1 MWRITRRCVKVC
13 RNRALHIVSIPTSN
27 SYSSISS
34 NSYSS
39 ISSSITSN
47 ITSNI
52 SSNINSN
59 ISSNINSNITS
70 NIRHHPSSLLRA
82 TFDTPDL
89 SLPYS
94 HALPDLLPRRSTGLF
109 GYQGLHL
116 PSGFVDA
123 AVNGIKHAQLLVD
136 RVCAATTDLELQ
148 KTPKRLDT
156 LSDILCCVVDTAE
169 LVRNVHPNKAFVQ
182 AANHAHTLLSNY
194 LNQLNTHQGLY
205 NALKRTLERSHIV
218 AGMSVEEKRVA
229 NLLMMD
235 FEKSGIHMDDN
246 IRAEFVRINDRIL
259 ELGQEFTL
267 NSFPSEELVQFND
280 VHSSLLGVPVPLID
294 ALCRASSRSRR
305 VSSSASP
312 GSNTRVMIPT
322 SSEIAATI
330 LRTAHKEETRKRIY
344 LGMNSASSQQIS
356 VLEEMLMQRADLARL
371 LGKQSYGHICL
382 IDKMAESPENVQ
394 SFLESLSKANRPLC
408 DSEYNRLNDIKRV
421 HTGKTDGING
431 WDRAYYTRYL
441 TSSSTGTHPSTD
453 PNSNQT
459 LSKFRDASV
468 QLESLSS
475 YFSVGSTFQGMSDVF
490 HRLYG
495 VRLEPSAV
503 LPGETW
509 HPDVRKLE
517 VVHETEGKL
526 GTIYCDL
533 FLREN
538 GGGRKYESAA
548 HFTVRCSRR
557 IDNDFESYDAST
569 NLMHNPDNEQVLSSM
584 DGSGPKRYQ
593 LPIIVL
599 VTSFQRPLPGKPG
612 LLELHD
618 IQTLFHEMGHAMHSM
633 LAKTDF
639 QHIAGTRVAMD
650 FVEVPS
656 ILMELFAKS
665 PEVLATFGQ
674 HYQTGEPVPLELL
687 QTRCSH
693 LSTLEA
699 METQQQLKMA
709 LLDQLY
715 HSPLAMDK
723 SSFNTTAILEKLQ
736 NSTFP
741 IAFAPDTHWQIQF
754 SHLFGYGASY
764 YSYLWS
770 RRWASRIY
778 RKLFHG
784 KPMDKWREGGEE
796 FRQHILRWGGGRD
809 PWIGLHHIGVI
820 KEGEREGKAV
830 GDTTDLY

>member
-1 MWRITRRCVKVC
+1 MHYRTC
-13 RNRALHIVSIPTSN
+13 S
-27 SYSSISS
+27 
-34 NSYSS
+34 
-39 ISSSITSN
+39 
-47 ITSNI
+47 
-52 SSNINSN
+52 
-59 ISSNINSNITS
+59 
-70 NIRHHPSSLLRA
+70 
-82 TFDTPDL
+82 
-89 SLPYS
+89 
-94 HALPDLLPRRSTGLF
+94 RRSTGLF

-259 ELGQEFTL
+259 ELGQ
-267 NSFPSEELVQFND
+267 S
-280 VHSSLLGVPVPLID
+280 VPVPLID

-517 VVHETEGKL
+517 
-526 GTIYCDL
+526 
-533 FLREN
+533 
-538 GGGRKYESAA
+538 
-548 HFTVRCSRR
+548 
-557 IDNDFESYDAST
+557 
-569 NLMHNPDNEQVLSSM
+569 
-584 DGSGPKRYQ
+584 
-593 LPIIVL
+593 
-599 VTSFQRPLPGKPG
+599 GKPG